1 MFTGLLIALLALVT
15 ILGGRAMWQRR
26 QSALSGGSERLAL
39 PGAGGDGGDQLLS
52 RTIRDLRPR
61 DIVTWDGR
69 DFVVEG
75 VASYEEEG
83 HRWLAGRVND
93 GTDEHW
99 LVVGLERGGGLTAR
113 MLKLAPEI
121 EMEGMPPEIL
131 VTDNDTR
138 YRLDKRGT
146 ATVQV
151 RGQTGLNLRTD
162 VATGTAERCRWWVY
176 DAPGDGS
183 VIVEQWGGEYRV
195 LRGKE
200 VRPESLD
207 LMPGS

>member
-15 ILGGRAMWQRR
+15 VLGGRAMWRRR

-39 PGAGGDGGDQLLS
+39 PGAGGDGGQLLS

-83 HRWLAGRVND
+83 HRWSAGRVND

-121 EMEGMPPEIL
+121 EMEGMPPEVL
-131 VTDNDTR
+131 VTDDTR

-176 DAPGDGS
+176 DAPGEGS

-200 VRPESLD
+200 VRPESID